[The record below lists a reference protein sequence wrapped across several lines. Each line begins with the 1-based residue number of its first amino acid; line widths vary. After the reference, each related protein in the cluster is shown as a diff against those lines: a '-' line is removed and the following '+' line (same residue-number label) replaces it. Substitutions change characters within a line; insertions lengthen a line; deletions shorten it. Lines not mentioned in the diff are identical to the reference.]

1 MPSQKNV
8 LFRCVKL
15 VLKDSCH
22 SFSLYPLALLFDVL
36 ASVLA
41 PLSLAFIAPVTVAFA
56 SHEWPSVPSFV
67 GTIVALIFA
76 AGIFSYLSS
85 FLSIVLEQYGTIVR
99 VDRGIMR
106 LADAAFSCD
115 FKLIDTDSDSLFV
128 NAFEAVD
135 GNWVGYERILKEI
148 PGFLSSFV
156 GVVLYSVFAAL
167 VSGYLFLLMAGLLV
181 LYLVLSLVVDKHNER
196 IEKTVLTPLQRKKAY
211 YSRIAK
217 DPVAGKDIRNNG
229 LVEYVMEKGKEASL
243 QASKVYTKV
252 RFLSSLPTVVSA
264 FFLAGASVLSYFFLV
279 EDYQAGRITISELAF
294 LVSAVISFVG
304 NVSSLSSGFN
314 MILFS
319 SQILRPF
326 LEFLDKG
333 QTKNGGI
340 KEISRL
346 SRPWSIRFENVT
358 FSYDGKRNILQDFS
372 LTIKPGEKIALVG
385 ENGAGKTTIAG
396 LLCQFLVPQKGR
408 ILVDDVDIK
417 DMDPQEYR
425 KHLAVINQKAELF
438 PYSLAFNIA
447 GKDDY
452 DKERMDKAIK
462 ESDLLPIVQSLPK
475 GLMTNMTTAYDPNGT
490 GLSGGQV
497 QKVLLAR
504 CLYRE
509 GDLLLLDEPTA
520 ALDPLAEATLYN
532 RYQEITSGKTSLFI
546 SHRLASTRFCDRILF
561 LKDGKILEE
570 GTHESLLA
578 KNGEYAHMFQ
588 VQAKSYQ
595 EEKEEE

>member
-1 MPSQKNV
+1 M
-8 LFRCVKL
+8 
-15 VLKDSCH
+15 
-22 SFSLYPLALLFDVL
+22 
-36 ASVLA
+36 
-41 PLSLAFIAPVTVAFA
+41 
-56 SHEWPSVPSFV
+56 
-67 GTIVALIFA
+67 
-76 AGIFSYLSS
+76 
-85 FLSIVLEQYGTIVR
+85 
-99 VDRGIMR
+99 
-106 LADAAFSCD
+106 
-115 FKLIDTDSDSLFV
+115 

-279 EDYQAGRITISELAF
+279 EDYQAGTITISELAF

-333 QTKNGGI
+333 QAKNGGI

-490 GLSGGQV
+490 GLSG
-497 QKVLLAR
+497 
-504 CLYRE
+504 
-509 GDLLLLDEPTA
+509 
-520 ALDPLAEATLYN
+520 
-532 RYQEITSGKTSLFI
+532 
-546 SHRLASTRFCDRILF
+546 
-561 LKDGKILEE
+561 
-570 GTHESLLA
+570 
-578 KNGEYAHMFQ
+578 
-588 VQAKSYQ
+588 
-595 EEKEEE
+595 